1 MQVYF
6 ASDKERSRLGPGWIQ
21 KEEKKWMNQLKP
33 RPIGVYKRE
42 GRCGDDEQDKVRN
55 EPHTLHQFSGSI
67 YDR

>member
-1 MQVYF
+1 
-6 ASDKERSRLGPGWIQ
+6 
-21 KEEKKWMNQLKP
+21 MNQLKP